1 MVLLIPRVVTD
12 ESLPIYIALRTPY
25 KDEAHLKSLIARQ
38 AISLE
43 VLAYGFQQR
52 PPERAGGSKESSPSR
67 SEDVL
72 WSGVVDD
79 PGEPIKVVQEENES
93 VSGRHVLV
101 IWKGTIPLCMWLK
114 LW

>member
-12 ESLPIYIALRTPY
+12 ENLPVYITLRTPY
-25 KDEAHLKSLIARQ
+25 KDEAHLKSFIARYTV
-38 AISLE
+38 SLE

-52 PPERAGGSKESSPSR
+52 PSEGPNGSKESSPSR

-72 WSGVVDD
+72 WSGVIDS
-79 PGEPIKVVQEENES
+79 PEEPITIVREEKES

-101 IWKGTIPLCMWLK
+101 IWKSTIPLCMWLEV
-114 LW
+114 